1 MDGPIATAD
10 PRRRRTL
17 PSETVNAAQS
27 EAARAGEM
35 SADRPTLH
43 VGGRGDL
50 PDEPWTSLPDGTA
63 LTEPDGAAESGAD
76 AARPV
81 VIVRLGA
88 TGGDAGGRLRRVRE
102 RFPDA
107 PVLAY
112 TADDDADAA
121 IDASRLGVE
130 YVSGRRLAADG
141 ETLAERAAE
150 LAESAAEPAGPAGN
164 EVAGTASGEGEDPFL
179 ERFVRITADR
189 TAELEE
195 KLDALLDLGR
205 ERLGLSIGYAS
216 HTTDDRFAVRR
227 QRGGDELLE
236 SLIERGVID
245 EDGTMPLEDTYC
257 RRTVGGVGDDA
268 GKAGEDPGSDG
279 TDADGGVVAFTDP
292 AEAGWEGDPTHELF
306 GLGSY
311 IGGRIVADGEVVGT
325 LCFVDESNRSR
336 PFTPRERL
344 FVELLADWLGRAFE
358 RRAAREER
366 EAAVDRLE
374 DTLERIDDAFFA
386 LDDEWRFTYVNE
398 KAAALLD
405 RSPGELVGENVWE
418 EFPDAVGE
426 TYEERYRRAMATQ
439 ESVSFVERYEPLD
452 LWTEVTAYPSS
463 DGLSVFFSDVTDRK
477 RRERILERLLGTVE
491 EIQRADDRAAVA
503 DRLIEA
509 ADEILGHEIGGV
521 RLYDPD
527 ADRLRLVATSDGLG
541 EAFADRGPRPPGE
554 GVTGEVY
561 ASGEPWVC
569 DDVAALGDDRDYHE
583 MRSFAAVPLGEHG
596 AFVVG
601 APEPGAFDEDDV
613 SVLELLATNAV
624 AAMDAHDRR
633 RRLRTYEDALKNVDD
648 MVCVLDADGAV
659 TYATEPFAEWLG
671 ADSAALVGRR
681 IRDALPAAD
690 GDRVA
695 DAVNAVGEAE
705 ARATGSDA
713 GENGSDA
720 GIERV
725 RRVEVAV
732 ERDGRRRHG
741 ELRLSPLSEGSSGV
755 VASLTD
761 VTDLRRTRTELS
773 HERDRF
779 DRLFERLPD
788 PVMEVAL
795 EPDETVIAGVNP
807 AFASQFGYDA
817 AALRGRTIDALDI
830 RDDRL
835 AGLGDE
841 AGRAG
846 DGAGPTDGSG
856 EASERSIDERVR
868 DEGFVTTEVRRRTVD
883 GPREFLFRGF
893 AYETTDGRRAFG
905 IYTDITDR
913 RRRERYFRV
922 VNRILRHNLRNELN
936 VVFGFASEIAND
948 AADEQTADYARRIE
962 TTGKRLAGLAEGAAE
977 IRRVVEE
984 GIVSDPDP
992 VSVGRVAA
1000 AVREEYAERYPE
1012 ARIDVAVPD
1021 DAVVRGDERLAE
1033 AIGHL
1038 VENAVVHSRGD
1049 GPRVEIAAERHPETG
1064 TVSVRVA
1071 DDGPGVPEG
1080 VRGVITGEAEVT
1092 QLNHNTGIGLWIVA
1106 WIVEAYGGEV
1116 AFGPGIDGEGTTVT
1130 LRLPAPE

>member
-1 MDGPIATAD
+1 
-10 PRRRRTL
+10 
-17 PSETVNAAQS
+17 
-27 EAARAGEM
+27 
-35 SADRPTLH
+35 
-43 VGGRGDL
+43 
-50 PDEPWTSLPDGTA
+50 
-63 LTEPDGAAESGAD
+63 
-76 AARPV
+76 
-81 VIVRLGA
+81 
-88 TGGDAGGRLRRVRE
+88 
-102 RFPDA
+102 
-107 PVLAY
+107 
-112 TADDDADAA
+112 
-121 IDASRLGVE
+121 
-130 YVSGRRLAADG
+130 
-141 ETLAERAAE
+141 
-150 LAESAAEPAGPAGN
+150 
-164 EVAGTASGEGEDPFL
+164 
-179 ERFVRITADR
+179 
-189 TAELEE
+189 
-195 KLDALLDLGR
+195 
-205 ERLGLSIGYAS
+205 
-216 HTTDDRFAVRR
+216 
-227 QRGGDELLE
+227 
-236 SLIERGVID
+236 
-245 EDGTMPLEDTYC
+245 
-257 RRTVGGVGDDA
+257 
-268 GKAGEDPGSDG
+268 
-279 TDADGGVVAFTDP
+279 
-292 AEAGWEGDPTHELF
+292 
-306 GLGSY
+306 
-311 IGGRIVADGEVVGT
+311 
-325 LCFVDESNRSR
+325 
-336 PFTPRERL
+336 
-344 FVELLADWLGRAFE
+344 
-358 RRAAREER
+358 
-366 EAAVDRLE
+366 
-374 DTLERIDDAFFA
+374 
-386 LDDEWRFTYVNE
+386 
-398 KAAALLD
+398 
-405 RSPGELVGENVWE
+405 
-418 EFPDAVGE
+418 
-426 TYEERYRRAMATQ
+426 
-439 ESVSFVERYEPLD
+439 
-452 LWTEVTAYPSS
+452 VTAYPSS

-491 EIQRADDRAAVA
+491 EIQRADDREAVA
-503 DRLIEA
+503 DRLVEA
-509 ADEILGHEIGGV
+509 AAEILGHEIGGV

-527 ADRLRLVATSDGLG
+527 IDRLRLVATSDGLG

-569 DDVAALGDDRDYHE
+569 DDVAALGDGREYHG

-596 AFVVG
+596 SFVVG
-601 APEPGAFDEDDV
+601 AAEPAAFDEDDL

-648 MVCVLDADGAV
+648 MVCVLDADGDV

-671 ADSAALVGRR
+671 ADPAALVGRR
-681 IRDALPAAD
+681 LRDALPAAD

-695 DAVNAVGEAE
+695 DAVNAVGEAG
-705 ARATGSDA
+705 ARANESDARAIGSDA
-713 GENGSDA
+713 GPIGSDQ
-720 GIERV
+720 GVGRM
-725 RRVEVAV
+725 RRVEITV
-732 ERDGRRRHG
+732 EGDGRRRHG
-741 ELRLSPLSEGSSGV
+741 ELRLSPLSAGSSGV

-761 VTDLRRTRTELS
+761 TTDLRRTRAELS
-773 HERDRF
+773 DERDRF

-795 EPDETVIAGVNP
+795 EPDETVITGVNP

-817 AALRGRTIDALDI
+817 AALRGRAIDALDI

-841 AGRAG
+841 TGRGGEAGPEG
-846 DGAGPTDGSG
+846 DGAGPADGSDG
-856 EASERSIDERVR
+856 TDDRSIDERVR

-893 AYETTDGRRAFG
+893 AYETADGRRAFG

-936 VVFGFASEIAND
+936 VVFGFASEIASKAED
-948 AADEQTADYARRIE
+948 GQTADYARRIE

-1000 AVREEYAERYPE
+1000 EVREEYAERYPD
-1012 ARIDVAVPD
+1012 ARIDVAVSD
-1021 DAVVRGDERLAE
+1021 DIAVRGDERLAE

-1038 VENAVVHSRGD
+1038 VENAVVHSRSD
-1049 GPRVEIAAERHPETG
+1049 APRVEIGAERHPETG